1 MNPASAGPDE
11 RPSVPAH
18 QPAILHA
25 EECVAGEPIRMIGN
39 VLFPKL
45 VAGDGEHSVSILQ
58 NTIAPKNG
66 PPLHAH
72 AFEEFFYILEG
83 TFLFEVGAAPV
94 QAAPGDFLHVPGN
107 VPHVFQN
114 TSDREGK
121 ILLIA
126 RPGGVEKYFAEV
138 AAQAVHDPGNLAA
151 LQAIGMRY
159 GIKMMGPPI
168 AARNKPA

>member
-66 PPLHAH
+66 PPLH
-72 AFEEFFYILEG
+72 
-83 TFLFEVGAAPV
+83 APV